1 MFRIIVS
8 DRKTNGTDSVVLS
21 TEQRA
26 LSTRKVAVTEKTDQI
41 RKLVKERLA
50 ELDKERKA
58 LEEALKQLGGDVQR
72 KVRRGRPA
80 GSTSTGRKR
89 RSRKGG
95 TRADHAL
102 KAVSDSPGITA
113 GEIAKKLDIK
123 PNYVYRVM
131 GDLVEDKQV
140 KKKGRGYYPA

>member
-1 MFRIIVS
+1 M
-8 DRKTNGTDSVVLS
+8 
-21 TEQRA
+21 
-26 LSTRKVAVTEKTDQI
+26 TEKTDQI

-131 GDLVEDKQV
+131 GDLVKDKQV
-140 KKKGRGYYPA
+140 EKKGRGYYPA

>member
-1 MFRIIVS
+1 MAT
-8 DRKTNGTDSVVLS
+8 KT
-21 TEQRA
+21 E
-26 LSTRKVAVTEKTDQI
+26 QI
-41 RKLVKERLA
+41 RKLVEERLA
-50 ELDKERKA
+50 ELDQERKA
-58 LEEALKQLGGDVQR
+58 LEETLRHLGGR
-72 KVRRGRPA
+72 AVRTVKRGRPA

-113 GEIAKKLDIK
+113 GEIAKQLKIK

-131 GDLVEDKQV
+131 GDLVKDKKV

>member
-1 MFRIIVS
+1 M
-8 DRKTNGTDSVVLS
+8 
-21 TEQRA
+21 
-26 LSTRKVAVTEKTDQI
+26 TEKTDQI

-58 LEEALKQLGGDVQR
+58 LEEALKQLGGDVGR

-80 GSTSTGRKR
+80 GSTSTSGRKR

-95 TRADHAL
+95 TRAEHAL
-102 KAVSDSPGITA
+102 KAVSDNPGITA
-113 GEIAKKLDIK
+113 GEIAKKLKIK

-131 GDLVEDKQV
+131 GDLAKEKKV

>member
-1 MFRIIVS
+1 MITGSVTFS
-8 DRKTNGTDSVVLS
+8 GMDSVVLS
-21 TEQRA
+21 ITKHV
-26 LSTRKVAVTEKTDQI
+26 LSTRKVAVATKTEQI
-41 RKLVKERLA
+41 RKLVEERLA

-58 LEEALKQLGGDVQR
+58 LEETLRHLGGSAVR
-72 KVRRGRPA
+72 KVSRRGRPA

-95 TRADHAL
+95 TRAEHAL
-102 KAVSDSPGITA
+102 KAVADNPGITA
-113 GEIAKKLDIK
+113 GEIAKQLKIK

-131 GDLVEDKQV
+131 GDLVKDKKV